1 MQGTV
6 IVVPCFNEASRLPV
20 ARFEAFLAATPDVG
34 FVFVDD
40 GSSDATRERLQSLAK
55 SAPEQVQVLTL
66 DANSGKAEAVR
77 RGVLEALTGEPSFV
91 GYWDADL
98 ATPLAVILDFR
109 RMLASRPELE
119 IVMGARVRLLGRDIR
134 RSALR
139 HYLGRLSATWIAL
152 ALGLRVYDTQ
162 CGAKLFRNGPRL
174 APLFREPF
182 LSTWLFDVEI
192 LARRIEQSA
201 RAGAGPVQ
209 AAVYE
214 YPIEAWADV
223 GGSKLRPGAYLR
235 AAIDLLRIRRRHLR
249 RNATGA
255 SPRS

>member
-1 MQGTV
+1 
-6 IVVPCFNEASRLPV
+6 
-20 ARFEAFLAATPDVG
+20 
-34 FVFVDD
+34 
-40 GSSDATRERLQSLAK
+40 
-55 SAPEQVQVLTL
+55 
-66 DANSGKAEAVR
+66 
-77 RGVLEALTGEPSFV
+77 VLEALASSEPRFI

-109 RMLASRPELE
+109 RLLESRPVIE

-192 LARRIEQSA
+192 LARRIAQEAQ
-201 RAGAGPVQ
+201 AGADPAR

-214 YPIEAWADV
+214 FPIEAWADV
-223 GGSKLRPGAYLR
+223 GGSTLRSGAYLR
-235 AAIDLLRIRRRHLR
+235 AALDLIRIRCRYLR
-249 RNATGA
+249 RAPSGA
-255 SPRS
+255 SPRP

>member
-20 ARFEAFLAATPDVG
+20 ARFEAFLAATLDVG
-34 FVFVDD
+34 FVCVDD
-40 GSSDATRERLQSLAK
+40 GSSDATLERLRSLAK
-55 SAPEQVQVLTL
+55 TAPDRVKVLAL
-66 DANSGKAEAVR
+66 DANRGKAEAVR
-77 RGVLEALTGEPSFV
+77 LGVLEALAGEPRFV

-98 ATPLAVILDFR
+98 ATPLDVIRDFR
-109 RMLASRPELE
+109 RVLESRPELE

-192 LARRIEQSA
+192 LARRIEQA
-201 RAGAGPVQ
+201 ALAGASPAA

-214 YPIEAWADV
+214 FPIEAWAEV
-223 GGSKLRPGAYLR
+223 GGSKLRSAAYLR
-235 AAIDLLRIRRRHLR
+235 AALDLIRIRRRYLR
-249 RNATGA
+249 SSPAGA
-255 SPRS
+255 SPRP

>member
-1 MQGTV
+1 M
-6 IVVPCFNEASRLPV
+6 
-20 ARFEAFLAATPDVG
+20 
-34 FVFVDD
+34 FVDD
-40 GSSDATRERLQSLAK
+40 GSSDATRERLRSLAT
-55 SAPEQVQVLTL
+55 SAPEQVKVLSL
-66 DANSGKAEAVR
+66 DANHGKAEAVR
-77 RGVLEALTGEPSFV
+77 RGILEALAGEPSFL

-109 RMLASRPELE
+109 RMLERRPEIE
-119 IVMGARVRLLGRDIR
+119 IVMGARVRLLGRDIQ

-174 APLFREPF
+174 AALFREPF

-192 LARRIEQSA
+192 LARRIAQTA
-201 RAGAGPVQ
+201 QAGAAPAQ

-214 YPIEAWADV
+214 YPIEAWAEV
-223 GGSKLRPGAYLR
+223 GGSKLRSAAYLR
-235 AAIDLLRIRRRHLR
+235 AALDLIRIRRRYLR
-249 RNATGA
+249 RAPAGA
-255 SPRS
+255 APRP

>member
-1 MQGTV
+1 MPSTI
-6 IVVPCFNEASRLPV
+6 IVVPCWNEESRLPL
-20 ARFEAFLAATPDVG
+20 ARFEAFLAAAPDVG
-34 FVFVDD
+34 FVLVDD
-40 GSSDATRERLQSLAK
+40 GSTDRTRERLRSLEK
-55 SAPEQVQVLTL
+55 VAPERVRLLLL
-66 DANSGKAEAVR
+66 DANRGKAEAVR
-77 RGVLEALTGEPSFV
+77 RGVLEALKGEPGFV

-98 ATPLAVILDFR
+98 ATPLGEILDFR
-109 RMLASRPELE
+109 RLLESRPELE

-174 APLFREPF
+174 AELFREPF

-192 LARRIEQSA
+192 LARWIAQAGGVGA
-201 RAGAGPVQ
+201 REALYEFPV
-209 AAVYE
+209 A
-214 YPIEAWADV
+214 AWADV

-235 AAIDLLRIRRRHLR
+235 AGLDLIRIRRRYLR
-249 RNATGA
+249 RAAPGVA
-255 SPRS
+255 PRP